1 MTGEEM
7 ERAIE
12 FLLQSQANSEA
23 RLGRLEG
30 IVERLAGT
38 HERLGESHERLGE
51 SHERLTESHERL
63 AAAQG
68 RSQEQIDQLQQGFV
82 RFQNGMDELRQQVGH
97 IAKVA
102 EIALETSLR
111 ASDGVD
117 ALVKLVGGLIEGRG
131 GGVGRDG

>member
-30 IVERLAGT
+30 IVERLA
-38 HERLGESHERLGE
+38 ESHE
-51 SHERLTESHERL
+51 TL
-63 AAAQG
+63 AATQG
-68 RSQEQIDQLQQGFV
+68 RGQEQIDQLGQGFV
-82 RFQNGMDELRQQVGH
+82 RFQDGMDELRQQVSH
-97 IAKVA
+97 VAKVA

-117 ALVKLVGGLIEGRG
+117 ALSKLVGGLIEGRG
-131 GGVGRDG
+131 GGAGRDG

>member
-30 IVERLAGT
+30 VVERLAGA
-38 HERLGESHERLGE
+38 HERLAGSQ
-51 SHERLTESHERL
+51 ERL
-63 AAAQG
+63 AAAQS
-68 RSQEQIDQLQQGFV
+68 RSQEQ
-82 RFQNGMDELRQQVGH
+82 MDELRQGLDQLRQQVAH
-97 IAKVA
+97 VAKVA

-117 ALVKLVGGLIEGRG
+117 ALAKLVGGIIEGRG
-131 GGVGRDG
+131 DTGGAG

>member
-7 ERAIE
+7 ERTIE

-23 RLGRLEG
+23 RLSRLEG
-30 IVERLAGT
+30 AV
-38 HERLGESHERLGE
+38 
-51 SHERLTESHERL
+51 ERLTESHGQLAESHDRL
-63 AAAQG
+63 TAAQG

-82 RFQNGMDELRQQVGH
+82 RFQDGMEELRQQVAH
-97 IAKVA
+97 VAKIA

-117 ALVKLVGGLIEGRG
+117 ALAKLVGGLIEGRG
-131 GGVGRDG
+131 GGSINQGG

>member
-1 MTGEEM
+1 MTGAEM

-30 IVERLAGT
+30 IVERHA
-38 HERLGESHERLGE
+38 EA
-51 SHERLTESHERL
+51 HERL

-82 RFQNGMDELRQQVGH
+82 RLQDGMNEFQGGLNELRLQVAH
-97 IAKVA
+97 VAKVA

-117 ALVKLVGGLIEGRG
+117 ALAKLVGGIIEGRG
-131 GGVGRDG
+131 GGTNQGG